1 MLEKITGYLQTFIAK
16 AKTGLENTPKP
27 VKWITLAYGLAVA
40 AVLLLYITLF
50 IYEYT
55 QGKTKSA
62 ELLPFLNILIGGA
75 FIGFISFMMGLV
87 IDSNGNGIPDAMENS
102 ERRLR

>member
-1 MLEKITGYLQTFIAK
+1 MFEKINTYLQKFIVK
-16 AKTGLENTPKP
+16 AKVGLENVPTP

-40 AVLLLYITLF
+40 AVLLLYIGLF

-75 FIGFISFMMGLV
+75 FVGFVSFMIGLV
-87 IDSNGNGIPDAMENS
+87 IDSNNNGIPDSMEKS